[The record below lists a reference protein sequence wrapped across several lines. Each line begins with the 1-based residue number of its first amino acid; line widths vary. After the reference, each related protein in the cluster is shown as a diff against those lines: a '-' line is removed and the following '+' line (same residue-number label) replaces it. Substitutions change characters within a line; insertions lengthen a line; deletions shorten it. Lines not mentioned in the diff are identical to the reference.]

1 MQNRSIARELAL
13 LILGQFNERASGPVP
28 ADQLLAQALS
38 SLNSHL
44 REGLD
49 RTEQELQ
56 QAQQALLDS
65 ELVDGE
71 VVRVREHS
79 GRGWSGPSKCS
90 IGFPPASSYRAY

>member
-13 LILGQFNERASGPVP
+13 LSLGQCNERASGPVP

-38 SLNSHL
+38 SLNSQL

-71 VVRVREHS
+71 VVRVRDHLRQGLE
-79 GRGWSGPSKCS
+79 
-90 IGFPPASSYRAY
+90 RA